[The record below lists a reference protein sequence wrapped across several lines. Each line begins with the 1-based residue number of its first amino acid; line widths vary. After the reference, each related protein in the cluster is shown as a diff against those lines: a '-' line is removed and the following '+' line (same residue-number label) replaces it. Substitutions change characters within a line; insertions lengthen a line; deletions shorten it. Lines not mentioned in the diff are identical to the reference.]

1 MARRLIDS
9 NIAILLIEGDESVL
23 ERVDALP
30 EVPLLSVVSTVE
42 LEAGL
47 YEYGR
52 EDADLRR
59 RLNLLLERVEE
70 LPFTSREVAAYG
82 TIVAKLGYSRRM
94 IIDRMIAAAA
104 LTHDAVLVTANPRDF
119 RNIPGLNVEDWSA

>member
-1 MARRLIDS
+1 MARSLIDS
-9 NIAILLIEGDESVL
+9 NIAILLIEGDDATL

-30 EVPLLSVVSTVE
+30 EAPLLSVVSTVE

-47 YEYGR
+47 YEYGE

-59 RLNLLLERVEE
+59 RLNLLLEKVEE

-82 TIVAKLGYSRRM
+82 SIVANLGYSRRM
-94 IIDRMIAAAA
+94 IIDRMIAATA
-104 LTHDAVLVTANPRDF
+104 LTRNATLVTANPRDF
-119 RNIPGLNVEDWSA
+119 RKIPELRIEDWS

>member
-1 MARRLIDS
+1 MARSLIDT
-9 NIAILLIEGDESVL
+9 NIAILLIEADDAVL
-23 ERVDALP
+23 RRVDSLA

-59 RLNLLLERVEE
+59 RLNLLLDRVEE

-82 TIVAKLGYSRRM
+82 TIVANLGYSRRM
-94 IIDRMIAAAA
+94 IIDRMIAATA
-104 LTHDAVLVTANPRDF
+104 LTQGATILTANPRDF
-119 RNIPGLNVEDWSA
+119 RKIPGLTVEDWS

>member
-1 MARRLIDS
+1 VRSLIDT
-9 NIAILLIEGDESVL
+9 NIAILLIEGDAATL
-23 ERVDALP
+23 QRVDALT

-59 RLNLLLERVEE
+59 RLDLLLSRVEE
-70 LPFTSREVAAYG
+70 LPFTSQEVAAYG
-82 TIVAKLGYSRRM
+82 RIVAAMGYSRRM
-94 IIDRMIAAAA
+94 IIDRMIAATA
-104 LTHDAVLVTANPRDF
+104 LSQNASLLTANPRDF
-119 RNIPGLNVEDWSA
+119 RNIPGLTIEDWSA